1 MATLY
6 VENVPDE
13 LYEALRNRA
22 KQNRKSI
29 AGEVISLL
37 EENVP
42 TPQELKRRQRCF
54 SRFSSCGPRNRLPM
68 PAASRPPKRCNART
82 ARVEA
87 CHRRERGGQMVSAR

>member
-1 MATLY
+1 MATLC

-42 TPQELKRRQRCF
+42 TPQELKRRQRLF
-54 SRFSSCGPRNRLPM
+54 QQVLKLRTGKPSAPGPFPTTEEMQR
-68 PAASRPPKRCNART
+68 
-82 ARVEA
+82 ED
-87 CHRRERGGQMVSAR
+87 RER

>member
-13 LYEALRNRA
+13 LYEALRSRA

-37 EENVP
+37 EESVP
-42 TPQELKRRQRCF
+42 TARELKRRQRLF
-54 SRFSSCGPRNRLPM
+54 EQVLKLRAGKSADPGPFPTTEEMQR
-68 PAASRPPKRCNART
+68 
-82 ARVEA
+82 ED
-87 CHRRERGGQMVSAR
+87 RER

>member
-42 TPQELKRRQRCF
+42 TPQELKRRQRLF
-54 SRFSSCGPRNRLPM
+54 QRVLNLRAGKPSAPGPFPTTEEMQR
-68 PAASRPPKRCNART
+68 
-82 ARVEA
+82 ED
-87 CHRRERGGQMVSAR
+87 RER

>member
-13 LYEALRNRA
+13 LYEALRSRA

-37 EENVP
+37 EDTLP
-42 TPQELKRRQRCF
+42 TAAQLKKRKAFLDYVLQLKKN
-54 SRFSSCGPRNRLPM
+54 SSPTHGPFPSAEEMIR
-68 PAASRPPKRCNART
+68 
-82 ARVEA
+82 ED
-87 CHRRERGGQMVSAR
+87 RER

>member
-6 VENVPDE
+6 VENVPEE

-37 EENVP
+37 EDTLPTAAQLKKRKKFLDYVLQLKKNSPP
-42 TPQELKRRQRCF
+42 TP
-54 SRFSSCGPRNRLPM
+54 GPFPSAEEMIR
-68 PAASRPPKRCNART
+68 
-82 ARVEA
+82 ED
-87 CHRRERGGQMVSAR
+87 RER

>member
-13 LYEALRNRA
+13 LYEALRSRA

-37 EENVP
+37 EDTLPTAAQLKKRKKFLDYVLQLKKNAPP
-42 TPQELKRRQRCF
+42 TPG
-54 SRFSSCGPRNRLPM
+54 RFPSSEEMIR
-68 PAASRPPKRCNART
+68 
-82 ARVEA
+82 ED
-87 CHRRERGGQMVSAR
+87 RER

>member
-13 LYEALRNRA
+13 LYQALRKRA

-29 AGEVISLL
+29 AAQVIALL

-42 TPQELKRRQRCF
+42 TPQELKRRRQLFQRVLKLR
-54 SRFSSCGPRNRLPM
+54 SGKVVASGPFPTTEEMQR
-68 PAASRPPKRCNART
+68 
-82 ARVEA
+82 ED
-87 CHRRERGGQMVSAR
+87 RER

>member
-13 LYEALRNRA
+13 LYEALRSRA

-37 EENVP
+37 QENVP
-42 TPQELKRRQRCF
+42 TSQELERRRRLFEQVLKLRAGKPENPSHFPTTEEMQR
-54 SRFSSCGPRNRLPM
+54 
-68 PAASRPPKRCNART
+68 
-82 ARVEA
+82 ED
-87 CHRRERGGQMVSAR
+87 RER

>member
-13 LYEALRNRA
+13 LYQALRKRA

-42 TPQELKRRQRCF
+42 TPDELKRRIY
-54 SRFSSCGPRNRLPM
+54 RLVALVELFDNEV
-68 PAASRPPKRCNART
+68 AAFLDQVHVLPGYK
-82 ARVEA
+82 
-87 CHRRERGGQMVSAR
+87 